1 MWWDRERI
9 DWYMRAASRTDFHR
23 HLATAIENH
32 LGKDERIL
40 ELGCGLG
47 YISRILADD
56 GYAIKATDSNEEAI
70 LAAASMGHPGIFH
83 PLDAE
88 GPISESDA
96 LLMIFFGRLRE
107 EGGLRHYLERT
118 KRIVYVISEHRGQ
131 SDDLRKNGMEP
142 EATMAYLGSLPDIA
156 FTAEH
161 FEADFHQPLK
171 DRKEALRYIER
182 MYGSG
187 NAERYMAFLR
197 DDGDGLLLPNHKHA
211 TVFTIERRSV

>member
-1 MWWDRERI
+1 MDRFVSIRGTINHQVEISPGLAHHRDELLPGAIRI
-9 DWYMRAASRTDFHR
+9 GGVVVIHQGQVALRRQGTADFFLHR
-23 HLATAIENH
+23 HR
-32 LGKDERIL
+32 G
-40 ELGCGLG
+40 
-47 YISRILADD
+47 
-56 GYAIKATDSNEEAI
+56 
-70 LAAASMGHPGIFH
+70 
-83 PLDAE
+83 
-88 GPISESDA
+88 
-96 LLMIFFGRLRE
+96 FFGRLRE
-107 EGGLRHYLERT
+107 EGGLRRYLERT

-187 NAERYMAFLR
+187 NAERYMAFLME
-197 DDGDGLLLPNHKHA
+197 DGDGLLLPNHKHA
-211 TVFTIERRSV
+211 TIFTIERRSV

>member
-1 MWWDRERI
+1 
-9 DWYMRAASRTDFHR
+9 MRAASRTDFHR

-47 YISRILADD
+47 YVSRIRADD
-56 GYAIKATDSNEEAI
+56 GYAIKATDSDEEAI

-88 GPISESDA
+88 GPIPESDA

-107 EGGLRHYLERT
+107 EGGLRRYLERT

-131 SDDLRKNGMEP
+131 SDDLRKSGMEP

-187 NAERYMAFLR
+187 NAERYMAFLME
-197 DDGDGLLLPNHKHA
+197 DGDGLLLPNHKHA

>member
-9 DWYMRAASRTDFHR
+9 DWYMRAAGRTDFHR

-47 YISRILADD
+47 YVSRILADD
-56 GYAIKATDSNEEAI
+56 GYSINATDSDEEAI

-88 GPISESDA
+88 GPIPESDA

-107 EGGLRHYLERT
+107 EGGLRRYLERT

-131 SDDLRKNGMEP
+131 SDDLRKSGMEP
-142 EATMAYLGSLPDIA
+142 DATMAYLGSLPDIA

-187 NAERYMAFLR
+187 NAERYMAFLME
-197 DDGDGLLLPNHKHA
+197 DGDGLLLPNHKHA

>member
-1 MWWDRERI
+1 MVQDIEVDLLLRLLPLGDPGRDAAVLII
-9 DWYMRAASRTDFHR
+9 D
-23 HLATAIENH
+23 

-47 YISRILADD
+47 YVSRILADD
-56 GYAIKATDSNEEAI
+56 GYAIKATDSDEEAI

-88 GPISESDA
+88 GPIPESDA

-107 EGGLRHYLERT
+107 EGGLRRYLERT

-187 NAERYMAFLR
+187 NAERYMAFLME
-197 DDGDGLLLPNHKHA
+197 DGDGLLLPNHKHA

>member
-23 HLATAIENH
+23 HLATAIESH
-32 LGKDERIL
+32 LKKDERIL

-47 YISRILADD
+47 YVSRILADD
-56 GYAIKATDSNEEAI
+56 GYAIKATDRDEEAI
-70 LAAASMGHPGIFH
+70 LAAASMGHPGIFSS
-83 PLDAE
+83 LDAE
-88 GPISESDA
+88 GPIPESDA

-107 EGGLRHYLERT
+107 EGRIRRYLKRT

-156 FTAEH
+156 FAAEH

-171 DRKEALRYIER
+171 DRNEALRYIER

-187 NAERYMAFLR
+187 NAERYMAFLME
-197 DDGDGLLLPNHKHA
+197 DGDGLLLPNHKHA